1 MQKKEMAGLMVIA
14 AGCLWGVIGL
24 FSRKLSAVGFDAVQI
39 TALRSLVTAAGLF
52 LLLFCKDRKLCR
64 IDWKD
69 LWMFLGTGICSIAGF
84 NIFYFVTISITTLSV
99 AAILLYT
106 APFFV
111 MVLSAVLFHEKI
123 TAQKVKGLVFAL
135 AGCICTTGIFSG
147 SIHVTVL
154 GILTG
159 VASGFCYALYS
170 IFGKFA
176 LKKYTSETV
185 TLYTFLMASAAM
197 LPLSHP
203 ADMFSLA
210 VSDFSLT
217 GGIILLG
224 LVCTLL
230 PFLLYTRGLSRM
242 DSGKAS
248 VLAFAEPLTATL
260 MGVVA
265 FGEVPDGFG
274 WLGVILLFGALVLL
288 QMPQKQEKLERF
300 PIFCKIL
307 IPISLGKKT
316 VTAIFGTTVFF
327 SCLKHKHDRRGNGY
341 GRKEAAIFVMG
352 MLYDYLPLCAPSGTG
367 GGNHAACGRKDHC
380 AGCGARRLG
389 PGKNRENR
397 CG

>member
-1 MQKKEMAGLMVIA
+1 MQKKEMAGLLVIA

-24 FSRKLSAVGFDAVQI
+24 FSRKLSAAGFDAVQI
-39 TALRSLVTAAGLF
+39 TALRSLVTAVGLF
-52 LLLFCKDRKLCR
+52 LLLICKDRKLCR
-64 IDWKD
+64 IQWKD

-99 AAILLYT
+99 GAILLYT

-123 TAQKVKGLVFAL
+123 TAQKVKGLVLAL

-147 SIHVTVL
+147 SVQVTVL

-176 LKKYTSETV
+176 LKKYASETV
-185 TLYTFLMASAAM
+185 TLYTFLMAAVAM
-197 LPLSHP
+197 VPLSHP

-217 GGIILLG
+217 GTILLLG

-260 MGVVA
+260 LGVVA

-288 QMPQKQEKLERF
+288 QMPQKQRKTG
-300 PIFCKIL
+300 KI
-307 IPISLGKKT
+307 PNIS
-316 VTAIFGTTVFF
+316 
-327 SCLKHKHDRRGNGY
+327 
-341 GRKEAAIFVMG
+341 
-352 MLYDYLPLCAPSGTG
+352 
-367 GGNHAACGRKDHC
+367 
-380 AGCGARRLG
+380 
-389 PGKNRENR
+389 
-397 CG
+397 

>member
-14 AGCLWGVIGL
+14 AGRLWGAIGL
-24 FSRKLSAVGFDAVQI
+24 FSRKLSAAGFDAVQI

-52 LLLFCKDRKLCR
+52 LLLFGKDRKLCR
-64 IDWKD
+64 VDWKD

-123 TAQKVKGLVFAL
+123 TAQKVKGLVLAL

-147 SIHVTVL
+147 SIYVTVL

-185 TLYTFLMASAAM
+185 TLYTFLMASVAM
-197 LPLSHP
+197 VPLSHP
-203 ADMFSLA
+203 VDMFSLA

-217 GGIILLG
+217 GAILLLG

-288 QMPQKQEKLERF
+288 QMPQKQRKTG
-300 PIFCKIL
+300 KIPNIL
-307 IPISLGKKT
+307 
-316 VTAIFGTTVFF
+316 
-327 SCLKHKHDRRGNGY
+327 
-341 GRKEAAIFVMG
+341 
-352 MLYDYLPLCAPSGTG
+352 
-367 GGNHAACGRKDHC
+367 
-380 AGCGARRLG
+380 
-389 PGKNRENR
+389 
-397 CG
+397 

>member
-24 FSRKLSAVGFDAVQI
+24 FSRKLSAAGFDAVQI

-52 LLLFCKDRKLCR
+52 LLLFGKDRKLCR
-64 IDWKD
+64 VDWKD

-111 MVLSAVLFHEKI
+111 MALSAVLFHEKI
-123 TAQKVKGLVFAL
+123 TAQKVKGLVLAL

-147 SIHVTVL
+147 SIYVTVL

-185 TLYTFLMASAAM
+185 TLYTFLMASVAM
-197 LPLSHP
+197 VPLSHP
-203 ADMFSLA
+203 VDMFSLA
-210 VSDFSLT
+210 VRDFSLT
-217 GGIILLG
+217 GAILLLG

-288 QMPQKQEKLERF
+288 QMPQKQRKTG
-300 PIFCKIL
+300 KIPNIL
-307 IPISLGKKT
+307 
-316 VTAIFGTTVFF
+316 
-327 SCLKHKHDRRGNGY
+327 
-341 GRKEAAIFVMG
+341 
-352 MLYDYLPLCAPSGTG
+352 
-367 GGNHAACGRKDHC
+367 
-380 AGCGARRLG
+380 
-389 PGKNRENR
+389 
-397 CG
+397 

>member
-1 MQKKEMAGLMVIA
+1 MDV
-14 AGCLWGVIGL
+14 
-24 FSRKLSAVGFDAVQI
+24 
-39 TALRSLVTAAGLF
+39 LRHRHLQH
-52 LLLFCKDRKLCR
+52 CR
-64 IDWKD
+64 IQH
-69 LWMFLGTGICSIAGF
+69 LL
-84 NIFYFVTISITTLSV
+84 FVTISITTLSV

-123 TAQKVKGLVFAL
+123 TAQKVKGLVLAL

-203 ADMFSLA
+203 GDMFSLA

-217 GGIILLG
+217 GGILLLG

-288 QMPQKQEKLERF
+288 QMPQKQRKTG
-300 PIFCKIL
+300 KIPNIL
-307 IPISLGKKT
+307 
-316 VTAIFGTTVFF
+316 
-327 SCLKHKHDRRGNGY
+327 
-341 GRKEAAIFVMG
+341 
-352 MLYDYLPLCAPSGTG
+352 
-367 GGNHAACGRKDHC
+367 
-380 AGCGARRLG
+380 
-389 PGKNRENR
+389 
-397 CG
+397 

>member
-1 MQKKEMAGLMVIA
+1 
-14 AGCLWGVIGL
+14 L
-24 FSRKLSAVGFDAVQI
+24 FSRKLSAAGFDAVQI

-52 LLLFCKDRKLCR
+52 LLLFGKDRKLCR
-64 IDWKD
+64 VDWKD

-99 AAILLYT
+99 GAILLYT

-123 TAQKVKGLVFAL
+123 TAQKVKGLVLAL

-147 SIHVTVL
+147 SIYVTVL

-185 TLYTFLMASAAM
+185 TLYTFLMASVAM
-197 LPLSHP
+197 VPLSHP
-203 ADMFSLA
+203 VDMFSLA

-217 GGIILLG
+217 GAILLLG

-288 QMPQKQEKLERF
+288 QMPQKQRKTG
-300 PIFCKIL
+300 KIPNIL
-307 IPISLGKKT
+307 
-316 VTAIFGTTVFF
+316 
-327 SCLKHKHDRRGNGY
+327 
-341 GRKEAAIFVMG
+341 
-352 MLYDYLPLCAPSGTG
+352 
-367 GGNHAACGRKDHC
+367 
-380 AGCGARRLG
+380 
-389 PGKNRENR
+389 
-397 CG
+397 

>member
-24 FSRKLSAVGFDAVQI
+24 FSRKLSAAGFDAVQI

-52 LLLFCKDRKLCR
+52 LLLFGKDRKLCR
-64 IDWKD
+64 VDWKD

-123 TAQKVKGLVFAL
+123 TAQKVKGLVLAL

-147 SIHVTVL
+147 SIYVTVL

-185 TLYTFLMASAAM
+185 TLYTFLMASVAM
-197 LPLSHP
+197 VPLSHP
-203 ADMFSLA
+203 VDMFSLA

-217 GGIILLG
+217 GAILLLG

-288 QMPQKQEKLERF
+288 QMPQKQRKTG
-300 PIFCKIL
+300 KIPNIL
-307 IPISLGKKT
+307 
-316 VTAIFGTTVFF
+316 
-327 SCLKHKHDRRGNGY
+327 
-341 GRKEAAIFVMG
+341 
-352 MLYDYLPLCAPSGTG
+352 
-367 GGNHAACGRKDHC
+367 
-380 AGCGARRLG
+380 
-389 PGKNRENR
+389 
-397 CG
+397 

>member
-1 MQKKEMAGLMVIA
+1 M
-14 AGCLWGVIGL
+14 GVIGL
-24 FSRKLSAVGFDAVQI
+24 FSRKLSAAGFDAVQI

-52 LLLFCKDRKLCR
+52 LLLFGKDRKLCR
-64 IDWKD
+64 VDWKD

-123 TAQKVKGLVFAL
+123 TAQKVKGLVLAL

-147 SIHVTVL
+147 SIYVTVL

-185 TLYTFLMASAAM
+185 TLYTFLMASVAM
-197 LPLSHP
+197 VPLSHP
-203 ADMFSLA
+203 VDMFSLA

-217 GGIILLG
+217 GAILLLG

-288 QMPQKQEKLERF
+288 QMPQKQRKTG
-300 PIFCKIL
+300 KIPNIL
-307 IPISLGKKT
+307 
-316 VTAIFGTTVFF
+316 
-327 SCLKHKHDRRGNGY
+327 
-341 GRKEAAIFVMG
+341 
-352 MLYDYLPLCAPSGTG
+352 
-367 GGNHAACGRKDHC
+367 
-380 AGCGARRLG
+380 
-389 PGKNRENR
+389 
-397 CG
+397 

>member
-39 TALRSLVTAAGLF
+39 TALRSLVTAVGLF

-123 TAQKVKGLVFAL
+123 TAQKVKGLVLAL

-210 VSDFSLT
+210 VSDFSAGAGVYPSSFSALYQRAVPYGFGKSLCSCLCGASDGNPY
-217 GGIILLG
+217 GG
-224 LVCTLL
+224 
-230 PFLLYTRGLSRM
+230 SRFWR
-242 DSGKAS
+242 SAGWLWLAGCH
-248 VLAFAEPLTATL
+248 LAFWRA
-260 MGVVA
+260 
-265 FGEVPDGFG
+265 
-274 WLGVILLFGALVLL
+274 GAAANA
-288 QMPQKQEKLERF
+288 PET
-300 PIFCKIL
+300 
-307 IPISLGKKT
+307 KKNWKN
-316 VTAIFGTTVFF
+316 
-327 SCLKHKHDRRGNGY
+327 SQY
-341 GRKEAAIFVMG
+341 FVR
-352 MLYDYLPLCAPSGTG
+352 Y
-367 GGNHAACGRKDHC
+367 
-380 AGCGARRLG
+380 
-389 PGKNRENR
+389 
-397 CG
+397 

>member
-24 FSRKLSAVGFDAVQI
+24 FSRKLSAAGFDAVQI

-52 LLLFCKDRKLCR
+52 LLLFGKDRKLCR
-64 IDWKD
+64 VDWKD

-123 TAQKVKGLVFAL
+123 TAQKVKGLVLAL

-147 SIHVTVL
+147 SIYVTVL
-154 GILTG
+154 GILT
-159 VASGFCYALYS
+159 VWLMVSAMQLYS

-185 TLYTFLMASAAM
+185 TLYTFLMASVAM
-197 LPLSHP
+197 VPLSHP
-203 ADMFSLA
+203 VDMFSLA

-217 GGIILLG
+217 GAILLLG

-242 DSGKAS
+242 DSGQS
-248 VLAFAEPLTATL
+248 FCSCLCGT
-260 MGVVA
+260 
-265 FGEVPDGFG
+265 PDGN
-274 WLGVILLFGALVLL
+274 
-288 QMPQKQEKLERF
+288 P
-300 PIFCKIL
+300 
-307 IPISLGKKT
+307 
-316 VTAIFGTTVFF
+316 
-327 SCLKHKHDRRGNGY
+327 H
-341 GRKEAAIFVMG
+341 
-352 MLYDYLPLCAPSGTG
+352 
-367 GGNHAACGRKDHC
+367 
-380 AGCGARRLG
+380 GCGSFW
-389 PGKNRENR
+389 
-397 CG
+397 

>member
-24 FSRKLSAVGFDAVQI
+24 FSRKLSAAGFDAVQM
-39 TALRSLVTAAGLF
+39 TALRSLVTVTGLF

-64 IDWKD
+64 VDWKD

-111 MVLSAVLFHEKI
+111 MALSAALFHEKI
-123 TAQKVKGLVFAL
+123 TAQKVKGLLLAL
-135 AGCICTTGIFSG
+135 AGCVCTTGIFSG
-147 SIHVTVL
+147 SVSVTAL

-176 LKKYTSETV
+176 LKKYASETV
-185 TLYTFLMASAAM
+185 TLYTFLMASVAM
-197 LPLSHP
+197 VPLSHP
-203 ADMFSLA
+203 ADLFSLA

-217 GGIILLG
+217 GTILLLG

-288 QMPQKQEKLERF
+288 QMPRKQRKTEKI
-300 PIFCKIL
+300 PHIL
-307 IPISLGKKT
+307 
-316 VTAIFGTTVFF
+316 
-327 SCLKHKHDRRGNGY
+327 
-341 GRKEAAIFVMG
+341 
-352 MLYDYLPLCAPSGTG
+352 
-367 GGNHAACGRKDHC
+367 
-380 AGCGARRLG
+380 
-389 PGKNRENR
+389 
-397 CG
+397 